1 MRDEKP
7 ASRVSGH
14 APVTDAIGSASRRHG
29 DEVLGQRR
37 VLGRVNFRQVRGGM
51 FGKITFYAWG
61 DEWADDGLRA
71 MRRSTPED
79 DT

>member
-1 MRDEKP
+1 M
-7 ASRVSGH
+7 SGH

-37 VLGRVNFRQVRGGM
+37 GTRRVNKRQVRGGM
-51 FGKITFYAWG
+51 FGKLTFYAWG

>member
-1 MRDEKP
+1 
-7 ASRVSGH
+7 
-14 APVTDAIGSASRRHG
+14 
-29 DEVLGQRR
+29 
-37 VLGRVNFRQVRGGM
+37 M